1 VLNKTTLEQLAMG
14 AVMEAFDYELQ
25 NVVENI
31 LDPNTEAKAK
41 REITIKLK
49 VKPNE
54 HRNMADVEAHTASKL
69 APARP
74 IETTLLFDRDKQ
86 GKPLAAEL
94 GANQGAPGQ
103 FRLPIEDEE
112 LSPSQSG
119 NVTPLKR
126 EGSSDG

>member
-1 VLNKTTLEQLAMG
+1 MLSKAKLEQLAMG
-14 AVMEAFDYELQ
+14 AVMEAFDHELQ
-25 NVVENI
+25 NVVQNV

-41 REITIKLK
+41 REISIKIK

-74 IETTLLFDRDKQ
+74 VETTLLFDRDKK

-103 FRLPIEDEE
+103 FRLPIDGEDQKEE
-112 LSPSQSG
+112 QPS
-119 NVTPLKR
+119 NVTQFNR
-126 EGSSDG
+126 EAKNA